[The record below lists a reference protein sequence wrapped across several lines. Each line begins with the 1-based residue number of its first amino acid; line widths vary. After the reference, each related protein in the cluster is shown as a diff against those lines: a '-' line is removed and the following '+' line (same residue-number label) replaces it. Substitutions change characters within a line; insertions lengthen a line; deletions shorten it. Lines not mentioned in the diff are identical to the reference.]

1 MVGPKIIA
9 ALDVYSIGILYTRTR
24 AYVNGGVWFSPV
36 HGLLSVQA
44 SVPFFTS
51 LGKLGED
58 AKLDATTQTSSRPP
72 RVVGVAL

>member
-24 AYVNGGVWFSPV
+24 AYVNGGV
-36 HGLLSVQA
+36 GLAPSRPLEG
-44 SVPFFTS
+44 SVPFFTPS
-51 LGKLGED
+51 AIGED
-58 AKLDATTQTSSRPP
+58 AKLDATPRPRA